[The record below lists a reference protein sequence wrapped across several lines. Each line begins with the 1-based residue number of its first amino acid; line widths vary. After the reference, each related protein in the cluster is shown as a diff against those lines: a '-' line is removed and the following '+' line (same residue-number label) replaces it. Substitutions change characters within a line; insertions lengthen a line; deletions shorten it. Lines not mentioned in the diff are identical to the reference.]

1 MGIQVGWERSGI
13 EPANDCIDVK
23 GNRVLVF
30 GLNSSCLESDPEN
43 GTCEHGFIKD
53 GEFLD

>member
-1 MGIQVGWERSGI
+1 MQVGWERSGI

-30 GLNSSCLESDPEN
+30 GLNSSCLESDPVN
-43 GTCEHGFIKD
+43 GTCEHGFMKD
-53 GEFLD
+53 REFLD